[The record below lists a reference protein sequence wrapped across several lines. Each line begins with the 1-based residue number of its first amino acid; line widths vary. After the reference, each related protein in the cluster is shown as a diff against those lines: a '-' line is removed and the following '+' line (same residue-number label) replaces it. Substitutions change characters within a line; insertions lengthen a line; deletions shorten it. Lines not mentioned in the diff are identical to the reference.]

1 MAQGPHMKFLRT
13 KLRLWIRRELLAL
26 VLVPSVLIVVGATYQ
41 AIALRRDRRRYPS
54 PGQMVDVGGHRLHL
68 QVTDQDRSAP
78 TVVLEA
84 GLGFPSVEWAWVRQ
98 EVAHF
103 ARVVAY
109 DRAGVAWSAS
119 GPKPR
124 DGQRIAQELYAA
136 LHAAGIE
143 GPYVLVAHSFGGLFV
158 RAFADLSPEEV
169 AGMVLVDSSH
179 PDQLE
184 RSPLERRAQL
194 RFELMIKVAPYLARL
209 GVLRIYA
216 LRAKWIRELPPEQA
230 AQMRAFV
237 ASAEFWVGVGAEAAA
252 WEESTSPQ
260 VRRARSLGDMPLAV
274 LTAPETVPFDPVH
287 EELQAELALLSS
299 NSTHHVVDGADHGSI
314 VMSPQNARVVA
325 DYVWRVAEAVR
336 SGRPLGAVGSETA
349 VAAAVGTD
357 ARLREDHPKKER

>member
-1 MAQGPHMKFLRT
+1 M
-13 KLRLWIRRELLAL
+13 
-26 VLVPSVLIVVGATYQ
+26 
-41 AIALRRDRRRYPS
+41 RRRSSRGYAVRLVRKPHKRRLYVHRPS
-54 PGQMVDVGGHRLHL
+54 TTRHHNL
-68 QVTDQDRSAP
+68 QVTDQDRSGP

-84 GLGFPSVEWAWVRQ
+84 GLGFPSVEWARVRQ

-109 DRAGVAWSAS
+109 DRAGVAWSES

-124 DGQRIAQELYAA
+124 DGQRIAEELYAA

-158 RAFADLSPEEV
+158 RAFADLYPEEV
-169 AGMVLVDSSH
+169 AGMVLVDSSY

-184 RSPLERRAQL
+184 RSPIERRALL
-194 RFELMIKVAPYLARL
+194 RLEWMIKVAPYLARS
-209 GVLRIYA
+209 GVLRLYA
-216 LRAKWIRELPPEQA
+216 LRAQWLRELPPEQA
-230 AQMRAFV
+230 AEMRAFV
-237 ASAEFWVGVGAEAAA
+237 ASAEFWVGAGAEAAA

-274 LTAPETVPFDPVH
+274 LTAPETMPFDPIH

-314 VMSPQNARVVA
+314 VMSPQNARVVV

-336 SGRPLGAVGSETA
+336 TGLPLGAVGSDTA

-357 ARLREDHPKKER
+357 ARLRDGHPKKER

>member
-1 MAQGPHMKFLRT
+1 MMFLST
-13 KLRLWIRRELLAL
+13 KLRLGIRRVLLAL
-26 VLVPSVLIVVGATYQ
+26 VLVPSVLSVIGAIYQ
-41 AIALRRDRRRYPS
+41 AIALRRDRRRYPP
-54 PGQMVDVGGHRLHL
+54 PGQMVDVGGHLLHL
-68 QVTDQDRSAP
+68 QVTDQDRSGP

-109 DRAGVAWSAS
+109 DRAGVAWSES

-143 GPYVLVAHSFGGLFV
+143 GSYVLVAHSFGGLFV
-158 RAFADLSPEEV
+158 RAFADLYPEEV

-184 RSPLERRAQL
+184 RSSLERRAQL

-209 GVLRIYA
+209 GVLRLYA
-216 LRAKWIRELPPEQA
+216 LRAKWLRKLPPEQA

-274 LTAPETVPFDPVH
+274 LTAPATVPFDPVH

-336 SGRPLGAVGSETA
+336 TGLPLGAVGSDTA
-349 VAAAVGTD
+349 VAATVGTD
-357 ARLREDHPKKER
+357 ARLRDDHPKKER

>member
-1 MAQGPHMKFLRT
+1 MMFLRT
-13 KLRLWIRRELLAL
+13 TLRLWIRRVLLAL
-26 VLVPSVLIVVGATYQ
+26 VLVPSVLIVIGATYQ
-41 AIALRRDRRRYPS
+41 AIALRRDRRRYPP

-68 QVTDQDRSAP
+68 QVTDQDRSGP
-78 TVVLEA
+78 TVVLGA

-98 EVAHF
+98 GVAHF

-109 DRAGVAWSAS
+109 DRAGVAWSES

-124 DGQRIAQELYAA
+124 DGQRIAEELHAA
-136 LHAAGIE
+136 LHAGIE
-143 GPYVLVAHSFGGLFV
+143 GSYVLVAHSFGGLFV
-158 RAFADLSPEEV
+158 RAFADLYPEEV

-194 RFELMIKVAPYLARL
+194 RLESMIKVAPYLARL
-209 GVLRIYA
+209 GVLRLYA
-216 LRAKWIRELPPEQA
+216 LSVKWIRELPPEQA
-230 AQMRAFV
+230 AEMRAFV
-237 ASAEFWVGVGAEAAA
+237 ASAEFWVGVGAEVAA
-252 WEESTSPQ
+252 WEDSTSPQ

-274 LTAPETVPFDPVH
+274 LTAPGTVPFDPVH

-336 SGRPLGAVGSETA
+336 TGRALGAVGSETA